1 MDNRRRPIICC
12 IDGNIGVGK
21 CTILGELSS
30 KGYIVFKE
38 DVESW
43 KSLLTLYYNDRKR
56 WAFTLQTYILNS
68 MNEQF
73 DKIKKCS
80 SWIVFVERSPLSN
93 IVFSK
98 VALNNGMMTDDE
110 YGLLKRMVDRYGY
123 IPDITVMIR
132 MSIEK
137 LHERIKKRNRLYEQ
151 NITMSYLSDID
162 KEYNKLSS
170 ERDFIVLNDVDADP
184 IDIIINRIMNV
195 KL

>member
-21 CTILGELSS
+21 STILDELSN
-30 KGYIVFKE
+30 KGYTVFKE